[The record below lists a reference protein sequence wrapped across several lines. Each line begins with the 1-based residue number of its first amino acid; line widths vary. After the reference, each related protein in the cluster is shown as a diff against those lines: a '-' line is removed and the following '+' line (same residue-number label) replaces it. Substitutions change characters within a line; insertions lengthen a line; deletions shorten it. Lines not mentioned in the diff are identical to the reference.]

1 MSKNYISVGRVAGV
15 FGYQG
20 WLKVIIYSGITDRFE
35 GVKVI
40 YFRDGDHFEGQILD
54 GYRIQG
60 DSVLLKLKQVDNRER
75 AREFANSE
83 VYLPE
88 NQILDLPEDQYYIHD
103 IIGLR
108 VDDEEG
114 KTIGIIKEV
123 ISAGAS
129 DVFVIEA
136 DHGEVLIPV
145 VSEFVKEVDLEK
157 KRVIVRMW
165 EEL

>member
-1 MSKNYISVGRVAGV
+1 VSNNYISVGRVAGV

-20 WLKVIIYSGITDRFE
+20 WLKVIIYSGITERFE

-54 GYRIQG
+54 DYRIQG
-60 DSVLLKLKQVDNRER
+60 DNVLLKIRQVDSRER

-88 NQILDLPEDQYYIHD
+88 SHILELPEDQYYIHD

-108 VDDEEG
+108 VLDEEG
-114 KTIGIIKEV
+114 NRVGIIKEV

-129 DVFVIEA
+129 DVFVIQA
-136 DHGEVLIPV
+136 DKREILIPA
-145 VSEFVKEVDLEK
+145 VSEFIKEVDLEK

>member
-1 MSKNYISVGRVAGV
+1 MSNKYISVGRIAGV

-20 WLKVIIYSGITDRFE
+20 WLKVIIYSGITDRFK

-40 YFRDGDHFEGQILD
+40 YFREGDHFEGQILD
-54 GYRIQG
+54 DYRIQG
-60 DSVLLKLKQVDNRER
+60 DSVLLKIRQVDSRER

-88 NQILDLPEDQYYIHD
+88 SQILELPQDQYYVHD
-103 IIGLR
+103 IIGSKVL
-108 VDDEEG
+108 DEEG
-114 KTIGIIKEV
+114 NAVGIIKEV

-136 DHGEVLIPV
+136 DSGEVLVPA
-145 VSEFVKEVDLEK
+145 VSEFIKDIDLEK

>member
-1 MSKNYISVGRVAGV
+1 MSNKYISVGRIAGV

-20 WLKVIIYSGITDRFE
+20 WLKVIIYSGITDRFK

-40 YFRDGDHFEGQILD
+40 YFREGDHFEGQILD
-54 GYRIQG
+54 DYRIQG
-60 DSVLLKLKQVDNRER
+60 DNVLLKLRQVDSRER
-75 AREFANSE
+75 AREFAKSE

-88 NQILDLPEDQYYIHD
+88 SQILELPEDQYYVHD
-103 IIGLR
+103 IIGSR
-108 VDDEEG
+108 VLDEEG
-114 KTIGIIKEV
+114 NAIGHIKDV

-136 DHGEVLIPV
+136 DNREVMIPA
-145 VSEFVKEVDLEK
+145 VSEFIKEIDLEK